1 MKTLKYLFILLFC
14 ILLLAGCSDAPD
26 PESSAETTVTSY
38 SASDQELAVIEEMNY
53 ARTKPKEYVTQRLS
67 PKYSTNQSESYLAAL
82 DEVIDRMNRMNPL
95 PELESASGLTKCAK
109 EWVKVSGPKGFIG
122 HDRNIASRFKKYC
135 TYATL
140 GENCSYGYPTAEEIV
155 IGLLID
161 DGVEGRGH
169 RENIL
174 SAAFTHAGAAIG
186 THKKYKTMCCI
197 DFASHYTEK

>member
-1 MKTLKYLFILLFC
+1 
-14 ILLLAGCSDAPD
+14 
-26 PESSAETTVTSY
+26 
-38 SASDQELAVIEEMNY
+38 
-53 ARTKPKEYVTQRLS
+53 
-67 PKYSTNQSESYLAAL
+67 
-82 DEVIDRMNRMNPL
+82 MNRMKAL
-95 PELESASGLTKCAK
+95 PALETASGLTKCAK
-109 EWVKVSGPKGFIG
+109 EWVNVSGPKGIVG
-122 HDRNIASRFKKYC
+122 HEKNIATRFKKYC

-140 GENCSYGYPTAEEIV
+140 GENCSYGYPGAVEIV

-169 RENIL
+169 RKNIL